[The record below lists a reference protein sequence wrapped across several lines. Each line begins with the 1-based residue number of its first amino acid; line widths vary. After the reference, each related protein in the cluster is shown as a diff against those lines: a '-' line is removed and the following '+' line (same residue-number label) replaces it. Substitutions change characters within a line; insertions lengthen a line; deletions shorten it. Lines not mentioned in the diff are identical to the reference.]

1 MIFFCY
7 TLSMLKRVYIEIG
20 NICNLHCS
28 FCSYTTRKPEIMIPD
43 FFETIVQ
50 QVKDYT
56 DFIYLHV
63 QGEPTLHPFFD
74 DLLTICDAYA
84 MKVQL
89 VTNGTTL
96 SKVHDV
102 LLNHSCLRKISFSL
116 QSIEFYQQNLDI
128 FQSTLFHFLDACKEK
143 KSPIIEVRFWRSD
156 ELKETRTKTILEH
169 FHQQYTLTKTNRKN
183 NYSIA
188 ENIYVDFDNMFEWP
202 DDLSKPVS
210 SKGKCLGAIQQI
222 AVLSNGE
229 VVPCCLDCNGMISF
243 GNMHT
248 HSIQEILHCE
258 RYVNMVK
265 GLQKQTL
272 IEPFCQKCTFRLRFN
287 K

>member
-1 MIFFCY
+1 M
-7 TLSMLKRVYIEIG
+7 TL
-20 NICNLHCS
+20 N
-28 FCSYTTRKPEIMIPD
+28 

-50 QVKDYT
+50 QVKEYT
-56 DFIYLHV
+56 DYIYLHV
-63 QGEPTLHPFFD
+63 QGEPTIHPSFD
-74 DLLTICDAYA
+74 ELLSICDAYA

-116 QSIEFYQQNLDI
+116 QSIEFHQQNLDI

-143 KSPIIEVRFWRSD
+143 KFPIVEVRFWRSD

-169 FHQQYTLTKTNRKN
+169 LHQQYTLTKTNRKN

-229 VVPCCLDCNGMISF
+229 VVPCCLDCNGVISF
-243 GNMHT
+243 GNLHAT
-248 HSIQEILHCE
+248 SLQEVLHSE

-265 GLQKQTL
+265 GLQQQTL
-272 IEPFCQKCTFRLRFN
+272 VEPFCQKCTFRLRFN